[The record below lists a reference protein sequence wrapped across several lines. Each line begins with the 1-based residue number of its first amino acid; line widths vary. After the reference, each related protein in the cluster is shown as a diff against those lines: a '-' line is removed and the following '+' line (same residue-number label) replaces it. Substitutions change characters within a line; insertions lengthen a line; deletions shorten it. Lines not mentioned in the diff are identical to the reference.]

1 MSKLIFILAT
11 HVMLN
16 DPFRPLPEPV
26 QEPVQANQSEIALTM
41 VVVSEIGNIAIINGK
56 EYRLGSYIQGG
67 RINKIRKDFVEILY
81 EGGETKILHLFK

>member
-1 MSKLIFILAT
+1 MSKLILILAA

-16 DPFRPLPEPV
+16 DPFKPLPEPV
-26 QEPVQANQSEIALTM
+26 QASQSEIVLTM
-41 VVVSEIGNIAIINGK
+41 VVVSKSGNIAIINGK

-67 RINKIRKDFVEILY
+67 RINKIRKGFVEILY